1 MRPPVGTGGPPRP
14 RRGRASARPTRG
26 APHWLC
32 CPAQSGRAKSC
43 QRVLHERPNVP
54 DGKPVQRANKRAAG
68 LAPIVTE
75 LRAAGI
81 TSKKG
86 IAEALNERG
95 IPTTRGPVAGIT
107 RKLGA
112 RMPA

>member
-1 MRPPVGTGGPPRP
+1 
-14 RRGRASARPTRG
+14 
-26 APHWLC
+26 
-32 CPAQSGRAKSC
+32 
-43 QRVLHERPNVP
+43 VP